1 MTLFRRI
8 SWWPLWGLLALW
20 PSSAFTQSELF
31 SPVVPDSQISTVQDN
46 GDSDEAST
54 LQTLKDL
61 IGTSQAQQ
69 EFLDP
74 DVAYSIDVQA
84 NHPDRL
90 VARFTIEDGY
100 YLYRDKTGFD
110 SRTEAIVLVEPV
122 MPKGTKKNDPY
133 FGEQIVYYDSFQVE
147 LPLLRMKDGVE
158 EAAIE
163 VSYQGCAEGGICYPP
178 MKKSFNVNIA
188 GTTSVQDNLIVTPTT
203 DPSVPAISDGAG
215 PALYG
220 QMLWPVML
228 AFAAGLALT
237 FTPCV
242 LPMIPILASI
252 VVGQGNNRS
261 KLHGGI
267 LSIAYVF
274 GTATTYTAVG
284 VTAGATGEQLQAYF
298 QNPWGIGVIVVIL
311 VLMSLSMFGLY
322 DIQLPASLQSRLQ
335 TQSGRLQGGALGS
348 VFALGAISALIVGAC
363 VSPVLIAV
371 LGLAIER
378 ADPVLGG
385 MIMFSM
391 ALGSGVILIGLG
403 FGASYL
409 LPKAGP
415 WTATVNYVFGV
426 MLLGVAIYMLS
437 ALPDLPILYL
447 WAILLIS
454 VSVYLGA
461 LEALPEGTN
470 GWLYLRKGVGVLALI
485 WGILA
490 LLGGMNDNRDITRP
504 LDLSGNGLLAST
516 DFRSNQNMAETHI
529 VFTRVSDVREL
540 DEQLSIARIAGR
552 PVMLDYYA
560 DWCIDCIR
568 MEKSTFSDQ
577 AVVVELSDYVMLQAD
592 VTDPR
597 NPATNAIKKRYG
609 VYGPPAMLFFDASGS
624 ERRELRRYGYMGSE
638 EFLTHVSKI

>member
-1 MTLFRRI
+1 
-8 SWWPLWGLLALW
+8 
-20 PSSAFTQSELF
+20 
-31 SPVVPDSQISTVQDN
+31 
-46 GDSDEAST
+46 
-54 LQTLKDL
+54 
-61 IGTSQAQQ
+61 
-69 EFLDP
+69 
-74 DVAYSIDVQA
+74 
-84 NHPDRL
+84 
-90 VARFTIEDGY
+90 
-100 YLYRDKTGFD
+100 
-110 SRTEAIVLVEPV
+110 
-122 MPKGTKKNDPY
+122 
-133 FGEQIVYYDSFQVE
+133 
-147 LPLLRMKDGVE
+147 
-158 EAAIE
+158 
-163 VSYQGCAEGGICYPP
+163 
-178 MKKSFNVNIA
+178 
-188 GTTSVQDNLIVTPTT
+188 
-203 DPSVPAISDGAG
+203 
-215 PALYG
+215 
-220 QMLWPVML
+220 ML